1 MTKRLWRSSPV
12 LFVVLAAGIALAQD
26 GKFIERFTATGVRMQ
41 TGKSSTVMI
50 TVERWSTPE
59 ERQMLLD
66 TLREKGSNA
75 VAEALFKMPR
85 VGFARFPNTS
95 GKDLHYAWQTTMPDG
110 TRRVVV
116 GTERNMTV
124 SETAKSGRSLQYQVG
139 VIEMHFDKDGKGEG
153 KLSAIAKVE
162 ADKKTDQVVIKN
174 YDSEPVRLIKIKV
187 EKGA

>member
-1 MTKRLWRSSPV
+1 MKKRLWRFSPV
-12 LFVVLAAGIALAQD
+12 LLLVLAAAAALAQD
-26 GKFIERFTATGVRMQ
+26 AKFLERFTATGVRMQ
-41 TGKSSTVMI
+41 TGRSSTFMI
-50 TVERWSTPE
+50 TIERWSTPE

-75 VAEALFKMPR
+75 MAEALFKMPR
-85 VGFARFPNTS
+85 VGFVRLPSTS

-116 GTERNMTV
+116 GAERNMTV
-124 SETAKSGRSLQYQVG
+124 TETAKSGRSLQYQVG

-153 KLSAIAKVE
+153 KLTAIGKVE

>member
-1 MTKRLWRSSPV
+1 MMNRLWRFSRV
-12 LFVVLAAGIALAQD
+12 LLVLLSAGIALAQET
-26 GKFIERFTATGVRMQ
+26 KFLERFTATGVRMQ
-41 TGKSSTVMI
+41 TGGSSTVLI

-75 VAEALFKMPR
+75 LAEALFKMPR
-85 VGFARFPNTS
+85 VGFVRFPGTA

-110 TRRVVV
+110 SRRVVV

-124 SETAKSGRSLQYQVG
+124 AETAKSGRSLKYQVG
-139 VIEMHFDKDGKGEG
+139 VVEMHFDKDGKGEG

-162 ADKKTDQVVIKN
+162 VDNNDQVSIKN
-174 YDSEPVRLIKIKV
+174 YDSQPVRLIKIKV
-187 EKGA
+187 EKP